1 MKISVVGLGVEG
13 KKAINSLLN
22 HGYEVYGTDLSLNIP
37 LENIPYI
44 EKHIEEM
51 EIEEVNNKIAIKTG
65 KLSIDLGVNDVDKIL
80 SSDGILIS
88 PGLWKSDLAKEL
100 KNSNKLI
107 SDILAKHKNL
117 PTIGITG
124 TNGKTTTVSM
134 LKEILEK
141 SGKRILIGGNGGG
154 GFSGYCDLILNAEE
168 NQYDLMIV
176 EVCDMTLDFSDYFF
190 DFNIIGLTNIG
201 DDHMN
206 VHGSIHQ
213 YERSLLKFF
222 KNKNIFI
229 NIDEKFEDEVENIVK
244 EIHFYKESNVNLKT
258 FGKFN
263 FLNAG
268 LATSIAKYLNIDN
281 NVIEKSLENFDEV
294 EGRLKIVELKNSKV
308 FIGKTD
314 NSHAIESILKEI
326 KDLDIVFI
334 GTSRDKETHRLNI
347 FNSVIKYNPKQI
359 ILFKGL
365 SGSFTLSLNRLKS
378 LKYKGKII
386 LSNSKK
392 ETLDLVLKFD
402 KNGNKKKNNIFIG
415 GNGQE
420 IIIEIQ
426 KALITYGDMI
436 DP

>member
-13 KKAINSLLN
+13 KKAINSLLS
-22 HGYEVYGTDLSLNIP
+22 HEYEVYGTDLSLNVRI
-37 LENIPYI
+37 ENIPYI
-44 EKHIEEM
+44 ENRVEEREVE
-51 EIEEVNNKIAIKTG
+51 EINNKITIKTG
-65 KLSIDLGVNDVDKIL
+65 KLSIDLGVNDIDKIL

-88 PGLWKSDLAKEL
+88 PGLWKSDLAKKL

-107 SDILAKHKNL
+107 SDILAKHKKL

-124 TNGKTTTVSM
+124 TNGKTTTVLM

-141 SGKRILIGGNGGG
+141 SGKRVLVGGNGGG

-168 NQYDLMIV
+168 NQYDIMLV
-176 EVCDMTLDFSDYFF
+176 EVCDMTLDFSDHFF
-190 DFNIIGLTNIG
+190 DFNIVGLTNIG

-213 YERSLLKFF
+213 YEQSLLNFF
-222 KNKNIFI
+222 KDKNIFI
-229 NIDEKFEDEVENIVK
+229 NIDGKFEDKAENIVK
-244 EIHFYKESNVNLKT
+244 EIHFYKESNINLKA

-263 FLNAG
+263 LLNAG
-268 LATSIAKYLNIDN
+268 LATSIAKYLNIDD
-281 NVIEKSLENFDEV
+281 NVIEKTLENFDEV
-294 EGRLKIVELKNSKV
+294 EGRLKLIELKNSKV

-314 NSHAIESILKEI
+314 NSHAIKAILKEI
-326 KDLDIVFI
+326 KDLDFAFI
-334 GTSRDKETHRLNI
+334 GTSRVKETHRLDI
-347 FNSVIKYNPKQI
+347 LNSVIKYNPKKI

-365 SGSFTLSLNRLKS
+365 SDSFTSSLNRLKS
-378 LKYKGKII
+378 LKYKGEVI

-402 KNGNKKKNNIFIG
+402 KNENNKKNNILIG

-420 IIIEIQ
+420 VIMEIQ
-426 KALITYGDMI
+426 KALITCVEYE
-436 DP
+436 